1 MQFGLSFFQDWGK
14 RVDILAIPKFQP
26 SSILGGTVSTFS
38 FKFRS
43 GEIYKSLEVIKEL
56 DYYDGKTCRKFPKA
70 QHKAKQKILHFQF
83 CQRNNYKSG
92 QYYITNSGS

>member
-70 QHKAKQKILHFQF
+70 QHKAKQKNCTFSF
-83 CQRNNYKSG
+83 VSVT
-92 QYYITNSGS
+92 ITKVDNIT